1 MPLLWPLAA
10 AADVDAAA
18 AEAVAAAAAAAAEA
32 TAAVAAAEISLKDHK
47 NKTPKVFQI
56 TTKIDKA
63 LFSLKILH

>member
-18 AEAVAAAAAAAAEA
+18 EAVAAAAAEA
-32 TAAVAAAEISLKDHK
+32 TAAVAAAETSLKDHK
-47 NKTPKVFQI
+47 TNTENLPDHNKI
-56 TTKIDKA
+56 AKA